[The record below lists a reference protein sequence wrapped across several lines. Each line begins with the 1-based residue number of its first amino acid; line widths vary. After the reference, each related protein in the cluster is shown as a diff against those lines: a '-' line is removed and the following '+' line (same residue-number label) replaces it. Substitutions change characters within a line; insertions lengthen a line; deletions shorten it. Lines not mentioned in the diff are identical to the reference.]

1 MASAWGKSWG
11 RAWGNSWGSV
21 ADTTGGARKN
31 DDDWFKYHSLEEWRR
46 KGKEEFGPPVVEA
59 EPAVPAETPVSKTA
73 PAKVAAGKWKNALDG
88 TKASRKPDDGAAISL
103 PSLQITDAGF
113 AFPADRK
120 LTDDEA
126 ITLLLLLSE
135 T

>member
-11 RAWGNSWGSV
+11 RSWGNSWGQQT
-21 ADTTGGARKN
+21 DTTGGARKN

-46 KGKEEFGPPVVEA
+46 KGREEFGPPVADPVHSDDPVVARSTPSKIEA
-59 EPAVPAETPVSKTA
+59 GESKDSLNKPTSSRKLNDRA
-73 PAKVAAGKWKNALDG
+73 PADAL
-88 TKASRKPDDGAAISL
+88 SMLSI
-103 PSLQITDAGF
+103 DAGF

-120 LTDDEA
+120 LTDAEA
-126 ITLLLLLSE
+126 VTLLLLLSE